1 MLSGS
6 VPVGEW
12 KRKDWTG
19 RDLLVLRLIPRGV
32 LKLGR
37 PWRVVPNWSK
47 RSGPYTLALTS
58 QWIRLLPGRDH
69 HIEQDGFLQ
78 LRGTSAASC
87 QSSTVSDP
95 GEMCALVLR
104 KGDVDSIPQS
114 PPYSASKKSKWD
126 SRFPART
133 LVHNQVSFLS
143 VFESVPY
150 FFSLSSITQYVID

>member
-1 MLSGS
+1 MSQIKLSVVKICVQDIHWAVLSGS

-47 RSGPYTLALTS
+47 RSWPYTLALTS
-58 QWIRLLPGRDH
+58 QWIKLLPGRDH

-126 SRFPART
+126 SRFPSQNSGT
-133 LVHNQVSFLS
+133 
-143 VFESVPY
+143 
-150 FFSLSSITQYVID
+150 